1 MAEDKISGFIKRM
14 RESSL
19 IGGDRR
25 KKRIDEELEKAEGK
39 QKEEKVEDVNKH
51 KWKGVL

>member
-1 MAEDKISGFIKRM
+1 MAEGKISDFIKSM
-14 RESSL
+14 REKSL

-39 QKEEKVEDVNKH
+39 QKEEKMEDVNKH

>member
-14 RESSL
+14 RKDSL

-39 QKEEKVEDVNKH
+39 QKDEKVEDVNKH